1 MTCRSLEPQSQTQEK
16 LLRGEPLK
24 DAAAMKE
31 FVSLVTAAD
40 GGGLAAVLLKCRDG
54 GTMTALQEYR
64 SELAGDARR
73 AELERLDRLRKL
85 LELPGNPRTRESP

>member
-54 GTMTALQEYR
+54 GTMTPLQEYR
-64 SELAGDARR
+64 SELAGGREAGGVGTVRPAPEVARTS
-73 AELERLDRLRKL
+73 
-85 LELPGNPRTRESP
+85 G